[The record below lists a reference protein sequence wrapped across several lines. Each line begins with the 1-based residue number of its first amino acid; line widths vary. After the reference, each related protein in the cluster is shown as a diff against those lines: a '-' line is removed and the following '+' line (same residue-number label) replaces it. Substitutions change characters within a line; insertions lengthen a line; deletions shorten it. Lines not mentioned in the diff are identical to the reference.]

1 MKKLVTILLIGIS
14 INVIGQQLSGTI
26 TNTQNEPLANVE
38 VYIQDLYKGTSTNEE
53 GFYEFNNLPN
63 QPIKLIISY
72 LGYDTQHKVIS
83 LQEKETVLNFILTES
98 VFKMDEVIISTP
110 FNKLQSENVMKVE
123 KATITQLQNKGIVTL
138 SESIST
144 IPGVS
149 TISTGTGIGKP
160 VIRGLRGNRV
170 LVYSQGLRLENQQ
183 FGDEHGLGVDA
194 SSIESME
201 VIKGPASLLYG
212 SDALGGVLYFN
223 PVKFAPIN
231 SFDLS
236 GGQTFYS
243 NTEGRNTTVSAKKSF
258 NKWKFL
264 ANGSHNT
271 HSDYETA
278 NDKRVTN
285 TRFNETSFNAA
296 IGYNNE
302 NISSIV
308 RFLYNKSII
317 GIPEEIGEQS
327 TSKTKMLPH
336 QDLSTKMLS
345 FNNTFFLNNSKIS
358 TVFGYTE
365 NLRNE
370 FEDHHD
376 EHEHEDEDEHHDDED
391 EHEEDEHDEDEMM
404 EAALQLKLDTYSYDV
419 KWHLPKMK
427 NIETVI
433 GTQGMYQKNKNFGEE
448 ILIPDANINDIGV
461 FVTAMYQSDI
471 NSIQG
476 GIRFDNRN
484 ISTSYHEVPHED
496 EVHIFKAIDKSFH
509 NISASLGYKTLL
521 FDNITTRINIAS
533 GFKAPN
539 LAELT
544 SNGVHH
550 GSNRFELG
558 NNELKQ
564 EQNFQSDISL
574 EYKTDHFELV
584 ANGFYN
590 HINDYIFIAPTGEIE
605 DDFQVY
611 SYTQDNAKLYGGEF
625 GLHLHPH
632 PLDWLH
638 LNSNFEMVIGKQNNG
653 DYLPLIP
660 AHKLTNT
667 LRFEFNNKN
676 KITNSFA
683 AATLEST
690 FKQSNLS
697 AFEEVSNSYNIV
709 NIGFGG
715 TLNLNKLSFDFNL
728 NVNNLMNKSYIS
740 HLSRLKPDG
749 IYNMGRNIIA
759 KINFNI

>member
-1 MKKLVTILLIGIS
+1 MRKLLTILCIGLS
-14 INVIGQQLSGTI
+14 FVSQAQQTISGTI
-26 TNTQNEPLANVE
+26 TNNQNEPLFGVE
-38 VYIQDLYKGTSTNEE
+38 VFVEELQKGTSTDERGYFE
-53 GFYEFNNLPN
+53 LNNLPSN
-63 QPIKLIISY
+63 TIKLAIVFM
-72 LGYDTQHKVIS
+72 GYKTQIKTIQLQQETTS
-83 LQEKETVLNFILTES
+83 LTIVLEES

-123 KATITQLQNKGIVTL
+123 KATITQLKNKGVVTL
-138 SESIST
+138 SEAIST
-144 IPGVS
+144 LPGVS

-194 SSIESME
+194 SSIESLE

-231 SFDLS
+231 SFNLVGS
-236 GGQTFYS
+236 QTFYS
-243 NTEGRNTTVSAKKSF
+243 NTEGSNTSFSAKQSY

-271 HSDYETA
+271 HSDYLTV
-278 NDKRVTN
+278 NDERVTN
-285 TRFNETSFNAA
+285 TRFNETTFNTA
-296 IGYNNE
+296 IGYNSE
-302 NISSIV
+302 RISSIV
-308 RFLYNKSII
+308 RFLYTRSII

-327 TSKTKMLPH
+327 TSKSKMLPY
-336 QDLSTKMLS
+336 QDLTTKMLS
-345 FNNTFFLNNSKIS
+345 LNNTFFLKNSKIS
-358 TVFGYTE
+358 TVLGYTE
-365 NLRNE
+365 NKRNE
-370 FEDHHD
+370 FENHD
-376 EHEHEDEDEHHDDED
+376 EHSEDEEGADHSEEEHHEY
-391 EHEEDEHDEDEMM
+391 ENM

-419 KWHLPKMK
+419 KWHLPKLK

-433 GTQGMYQKNKNFGEE
+433 GAQGMHQKNKNFGEE
-448 ILIPDANINDIGV
+448 ILIPDATINDLGV
-461 FVTAMYQSDI
+461 FVTAMYQLDI

-476 GIRFDNRN
+476 GIRFDTRN
-484 ISTSYHEVPHED
+484 ISTEFHEIQHED
-496 EVHIFKAIDKSFH
+496 EVHVFEAIDKSFD

-521 FDNITTRINIAS
+521 FDKIISRLNIAS

-544 SNGVHH
+544 SNGLHH

-558 NNELKQ
+558 NNGLKQ
-564 EQNFQSDISL
+564 EQNFQSDISF
-574 EYKTDHFELV
+574 EYKTDHFEFV

-590 HINDYIFIAPTGEIE
+590 YINDYIFITPTGELE
-605 DDFQVY
+605 DDFDVY

-638 LNSNFEMVIGKQNNG
+638 INSNFEMVIGKQNNG

-660 AHKLTNT
+660 ANKLTNT
-667 LRFEFNNKN
+667 IRAEFNNTKTLQN
-676 KITNSFA
+676 GFA
-683 AATLEST
+683 AVTLENT
-690 FKQSNLS
+690 FKQTNLS
-697 AFEEVSNSYNIV
+697 EFETKSNGYNLV
-709 NIGFGG
+709 NIGVGG
-715 TLNLNKLSFDFNL
+715 TIKLKTVDLDVNLNMNNVFNE
-728 NVNNLMNKSYIS
+728 SYIS
-740 HLSRLKPDG
+740 HLSRLKADG
-749 IYNMGRNIIA
+749 INNIGRNFITSV
-759 KINFNI
+759 KFEF

>member
-1 MKKLVTILLIGIS
+1 MKKFLTILCIGLS
-14 INVIGQQLSGTI
+14 FVAQAQQTISGTI
-26 TNTQNEPLANVE
+26 TNSEKEPLFGVE
-38 VYIQDLYKGTSTNEE
+38 VFVEELQKGTSTDESGYFE
-53 GFYEFNNLPN
+53 LNNLPN
-63 QPIKLIISY
+63 NSIKLTIVFM
-72 LGYDTQHKVIS
+72 GYKTQIKTIE
-83 LQEKETVLNFILTES
+83 LEQEKTRLTIVLEES

-123 KATITQLQNKGIVTL
+123 KATITQLKNKGVVTL
-138 SESIST
+138 SEAIST
-144 IPGVS
+144 LPGVS

-194 SSIESME
+194 SSIESLE

-223 PVKFAPIN
+223 PVKFAPLN
-231 SFDLS
+231 SFNFS
-236 GGQTFYS
+236 GSQTFYS
-243 NTEGRNTTVSAKKSF
+243 NTEGSNTSFSAKQSY

-271 HSDYETA
+271 HSDYKTPINE
-278 NDKRVTN
+278 RVTN
-285 TRFNETSFNAA
+285 TRFNETSFSTA
-296 IGYNNE
+296 IGYNSE
-302 NISSIV
+302 QISSIV
-308 RFLYNKSII
+308 RFLFTKSII

-336 QDLSTKMLS
+336 QDLTTKMLS
-345 FNNTFFLNNSKIS
+345 LNNTFFLNNSKIA

-365 NLRNE
+365 NKRNE
-370 FEDHHD
+370 FEEHHD
-376 EHEHEDEDEHHDDED
+376 EHSEEEEGNHSEEELHEYEQ
-391 EHEEDEHDEDEMM
+391 M

-419 KWHLPKMK
+419 KWHLPKLK

-433 GTQGMYQKNKNFGEE
+433 GTQGIHQKNKNFGEE
-448 ILIPDANINDIGV
+448 ILIPNATINDLGV
-461 FVTAMYQSDI
+461 FVTAMYQIDL

-476 GIRFDNRN
+476 GIRFDTRS
-484 ISTSYHEVPHED
+484 ISTELHEIQHED
-496 EVHIFKAIDKSFH
+496 EIHVFEAIDKSFD
-509 NISASLGYKTLL
+509 NISASLGYKTML
-521 FDNITTRINIAS
+521 FDKVISRFNFAS

-550 GSNRFELG
+550 GSNRFEVG
-558 NNELKQ
+558 NSALKQ
-564 EQNFQSDISL
+564 EQNFQSDISF
-574 EYKTDHFELV
+574 EYKTDHFEFV
-584 ANGFYN
+584 VNGFYN
-590 HINDYIFIAPTGEIE
+590 HINDYIFITPIGELE
-605 DDFQVY
+605 DGFDVY

-660 AHKLTNT
+660 ANKLTNT
-667 LRFEFNNKN
+667 IRVEFNTTKMVQNG
-676 KITNSFA
+676 FA
-683 AATLEST
+683 AISLENT
-690 FKQSNLS
+690 FEQTNLS
-697 AFEEVSNSYNIV
+697 EFETKSNGYNLV
-709 NIGFGG
+709 NIGVGG
-715 TLNLNKLSFDFNL
+715 TVKLKTVDLDVNLNMNNVFNT
-728 NVNNLMNKSYIS
+728 SYIS
-740 HLSRLKPDG
+740 HLSRLKSDG
-749 IYNMGRNIIA
+749 IHNIGRNFITSV
-759 KINFNI
+759 KFKF

>member
-1 MKKLVTILLIGIS
+1 MKTFFGILFLGLSFVAQAQHTI
-14 INVIGQQLSGTI
+14 SGTM
-26 TNTQNEPLANVE
+26 TNTENQPLFGVE
-38 VYIQDLYKGTSTNEE
+38 VFVEELQKGTSTDQNGYFEL
-53 GFYEFNNLPN
+53 NNLPN
-63 QPIKLIISY
+63 STIKLTIV
-72 LGYDTQHKVIS
+72 LMGYKTQIKTIN
-83 LQEKETVLNFILTES
+83 LTQETMNLNFVLEES

-123 KATITQLQNKGIVTL
+123 KATITQLQNKGMLTL
-138 SESIST
+138 SEGISSL
-144 IPGVS
+144 PGVS

-194 SSIESME
+194 SSIESIE

-231 SFDLS
+231 SFDFS

-243 NTEGRNTTVSAKKSF
+243 NTEGSNTTFSAKQSY

-264 ANGSHNT
+264 VNGSHNR

-278 NDKRVTN
+278 NDERVTN
-285 TRFNETSFNAA
+285 TRFNETNFNTA
-296 IGYNNE
+296 IGYNSE
-302 NISSIV
+302 EISSIV
-308 RFLYNKSII
+308 RFLYNRSII

-327 TSKTKMLPH
+327 TSKSKMLPY
-336 QDLSTKMLS
+336 QDLTTKMLS
-345 FNNTFFLNNSKIS
+345 LNNTFFLNNSKVS

-370 FEDHHD
+370 FED
-376 EHEHEDEDEHHDDED
+376 
-391 EHEEDEHDEDEMM
+391 EHEEHSEEEEEEHHEEETT

-419 KWHLPKMK
+419 KWHLPKAK
-427 NIETVI
+427 NIETII
-433 GTQGMYQKNKNFGEE
+433 GVQGMHQKNKNSGEE
-448 ILIPDANINDIGV
+448 ILIPDATINDFGV
-461 FVTAMYQSDI
+461 FVTAMYQLDK
-471 NSIQG
+471 NSIQA
-476 GIRFDNRN
+476 GIRFDTRN
-484 ISTSYHEVPHED
+484 ISTKLHEIQHED
-496 EVHIFKAIDKSFH
+496 EIHIFKAIDKSFD
-509 NISASLGYKTLL
+509 NISASLGYKTVL
-521 FDNITTRINIAS
+521 FNTIISRFNLAS

-558 NNELKQ
+558 NATLKQ
-564 EQNFQSDISL
+564 EQNFQSDVSF
-574 EYKTDHFELV
+574 EYKTDHFEFV

-605 DDFQVY
+605 DGSDVY
-611 SYTQDNAKLYGGEF
+611 TYIQDNAKLYGGEF
-625 GLHLHPH
+625 GFHLHPH

-638 LNSNFEMVIGKQNNG
+638 LNSNFELVIGKQDNG

-660 AHKLTNT
+660 ANKLTNT
-667 LRFEFNNKN
+667 IRVEFNS
-676 KITNSFA
+676 TNTLQNGFA
-683 AATLEST
+683 SVTLENT
-690 FKQSNLS
+690 FKKTNLS
-697 AFEEVSNSYNIV
+697 AFETKSNAYNLV
-709 NIGFGG
+709 NVGVGG
-715 TLNLNKLSFDFNL
+715 TIKLNKLDFDINL
-728 NVNNLMNKSYIS
+728 NVNNVFNESYIS
-740 HLSRLKPDG
+740 HLSRLKADG
-749 IYNMGRNIIA
+749 IHNIGRNFITSV
-759 KINFNI
+759 KFKF